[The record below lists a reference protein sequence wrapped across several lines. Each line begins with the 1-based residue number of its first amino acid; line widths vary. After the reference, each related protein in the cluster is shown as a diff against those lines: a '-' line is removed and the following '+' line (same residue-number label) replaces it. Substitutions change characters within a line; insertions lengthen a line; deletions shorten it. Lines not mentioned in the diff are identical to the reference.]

1 MGNFHGIINC
11 IAVSPLFYAL
21 YPYPQVLQKIEK
33 YKKHFICLS
42 NSINAISRKK

>member
-33 YKKHFICLS
+33 YKKKTFHLPFKFNKC
-42 NSINAISRKK
+42 NK